1 MSIADYTILI
11 NKLIIILIIKEY
23 ILYLETEE
31 GKTRIYK
38 KRNNT
43 RCKIE
48 RLNRSIYVW
57 KEKIFASYVVTIQ
70 IYANIYKYMYTLHI
84 SGELCVFWTIRD
96 RK

>member
-1 MSIADYTILI
+1 MSKRKYTNSGNLSIADYTILI

-38 KRNNT
+38 KRSST

-48 RLNRSIYVW
+48 RLDLSIYSR
-57 KEKIFASYVVTIQ
+57 KKDIFASYFVTIQ
-70 IYANIYKYMYTLHI
+70 IYANICT
-84 SGELCVFWTIRD
+84 GFA
-96 RK
+96 